1 MILKLFAMVA
11 ILAAGWDVEMEK
23 AVLTVSGAAEIE
35 ELSEEEMERF
45 RSLAAHP
52 LDINAAGRSRL
63 ASSGLFSPFQIEAL
77 IEYRD
82 GSGDILSWT
91 ELALV
96 NGFSAGYVEALKRFV
111 RLESDRAPGER
122 EDRRIRHEA
131 MVRGAVKAEA
141 PGSGVA
147 SVKGS
152 GGLKYGLEWG
162 ERAEFHWATRTT
174 YDEPEPELGTTS
186 AAWYGRRWLGK
197 IVAGDFAAR
206 FGQGLTA
213 WSGFSLSSL
222 TTIQSYRRNGTG
234 LSPTSSFTS
243 TEKGIGADFVLGSWT
258 ASAAWSFSTGTPYA
272 NVTRTGRSFS
282 AGVTATSKAVSA
294 DFKLGLPSLSIF
306 GEGGWNGRPM
316 GVAGIVWSPEYGRRY
331 GAMAKYT
338 DRKLQ
343 AAAGAENQYFQA
355 NFEAKVNYAKLTEQY
370 RLRLATSHEFAPGAL
385 TLTPALRLDCKLKPQ
400 ETSPWR
406 TDIRADLDATLGKW
420 MFHARYDA
428 VFGKAFA
435 SAGYLE
441 AGRRSEKT
449 ALWLRAGLFAVD
461 NWDDRIYIYERD
473 APGSFNVPALYG
485 RGITGSVVGSMHL
498 GRHTVHLRLAATGYF
513 TGKPG
518 KLEAKVQYSLKL

>member
-1 MILKLFAMVA
+1 MILELFAMAA
-11 ILAAGWDVEMEK
+11 ILAVGWDVEVEK
-23 AVLTVSGAAEIE
+23 AVLTLSGAAEIE

-63 ASSGLFSPFQIEAL
+63 ASSGLFTPFQLEAL
-77 IEYRD
+77 MEYRND
-82 GSGDILSWT
+82 TGDILSWT
-91 ELALV
+91 EFSLV
-96 NGFSAGYVEALKRFV
+96 SGFSAGYVDALKHFV

-131 MVRGAVKAEA
+131 MVRGAVKAEG
-141 PGSGVA
+141 PGTGDA

-152 GGLKYGLEWG
+152 GGLEYGLEWG
-162 ERAEFHWATRTT
+162 EMGEFHWATRTT
-174 YDEPEPELGTTS
+174 YDDPKFGLGTIS
-186 AAWYGRRWLGK
+186 AAYYGRRWLGK
-197 IVAGDFAAR
+197 VVAGDFAAR

-243 TEKGIGADFVLGSWT
+243 TEKGIGVDFVYGKWT
-258 ASAAWSFSTGTPYA
+258 ASAAWSFSTGTPFA
-272 NVTRTGRSFS
+272 NITRTGRSFS

-338 DRKLQ
+338 DHKLQ
-343 AAAGAENQYFQA
+343 AAAGAENPYFQA
-355 NFEAKVNYAKLTEQY
+355 NFEAKVNYARLTEQY
-370 RLRLATSHEFAPGAL
+370 RLRLATSHGFTPGAL
-385 TLTPALRLDCKLKPQ
+385 TLIPALRLDCRLKPR
-400 ETSPWR
+400 EDSPWR
-406 TDIRADLDATLGKW
+406 TDIRADLDATLDKW
-420 MFHARYDA
+420 VFHARCDA

-441 AGRRSEKT
+441 AGRKSEKT

-461 NWDDRIYIYERD
+461 NWDDRIYYYERD

-485 RGITGSVVGSMHL
+485 RGWTGSLVGSIRF
-498 GRHTVHLRLAATGYF
+498 GRHTVHVRLATTAYF
-513 TGKPG
+513 SDKPDR
-518 KLEAKVQYSLKL
+518 LEAKVQYSLKL